1 MLYLF
6 ISKSKKETKHSFK
19 NKMPCQFC
27 QSYDHTLS
35 RCDSEIAITMCNDVI
50 VTYRENPYKIMNFIK
65 FLQNYLKP
73 ELSVVCRRM
82 GMNITGTKSELIFG
96 IVEYLFREKTR
107 MSMLQFVSLR
117 ELSIIDEEYT
127 YAYYMWRP
135 THNENRLRENV
146 IVMLEKFYLRA
157 YGIRRN
163 GHSLENYLQIVTE
176 WAIHEITQIRQ
187 RQRQESES
195 KTHLKKL
202 EFQIKIDPDPSLEVE
217 ECCICCENKPIAKLG
232 CSHEYCVDC
241 IYNSAKVR
249 TKSFITCAMCRS
261 EINEVHVTNIEI
273 QKNLVEKISVV

>member
-1 MLYLF
+1 
-6 ISKSKKETKHSFK
+6 
-19 NKMPCQFC
+19 MPCQFC
-27 QSYDHTLS
+27 KSHDHTLS

-50 VTYRENPYKIMNFIK
+50 VTYRENPYKIMDFIK

-127 YAYYMWRP
+127 YAYYMWHP
-135 THNENRLRENV
+135 KQNEIKMRTDV
-146 IVMLEKFYLRA
+146 IIMIEKFYVRA
-157 YGIRRN
+157 YGIRRD

-176 WAIHEITQIRQ
+176 WAIREIIQI
-187 RQRQESES
+187 RQRQESEN
-195 KTHLKKL
+195 KTHLNKL
-202 EFQIKIDPDPSLEVE
+202 EFQIKIDPSLEVK
-217 ECCICCENKPIAKLG
+217 ECCICCDNKISAKLG

-241 IYNSAKVR
+241 VFNSAKVR

-261 EINEVHVTNIEI
+261 EINEVHVANIDI
-273 QKNLVEKISVV
+273 QKNLVEQISGV